1 MILFTFKHF
10 MLHSFFSIT
19 YMGYAFLMLKLLP
32 RILHF
37 LIDGKHYIFYFNVFI
52 NWSLLVNIDKIDF
65 LHVF

>member
-19 YMGYAFLMLKLLP
+19 YMSYAFLMLKLLP

-37 LIDGKHYIFYFNVFI
+37 LINGKHYIFYFNVFI